1 MISTDTS
8 ANVIQDA
15 PASQDQVGGEAAW
28 RRPRTAALACLV
40 AYLAVTG
47 GVLAAGGHGGLALAH
62 VAVIAVALWSAP
74 VILRGRSNFGHPEE
88 RSNFGHPEE
97 RSDEGSFRL
106 AQRSF
111 ASLRMTIG
119 ALRMTIGDFLP
130 LIAAP
135 LLYAEIPSLIAGI
148 GSTYHDGA
156 VQRWEQALFGWQPAH
171 ALAGRLPFTA
181 LSEVLHAGYLA
192 YYLVI
197 FVPPLLLFA
206 ARERRGFAETVLA
219 LTLTCTLCWTI
230 FMLFPV
236 EGPRYLWTPAGVP
249 DGPMRRLAVRLLA
262 AGSSRG
268 AAFPSSHM
276 AVSVS
281 QFVLAWRW
289 QRPVAWGVLVVAILI
304 GFGAVYGGFHY
315 GVDMIAGAVLGV
327 AVSLSAILVCARA
340 PRGA

>member
-1 MISTDTS
+1 
-8 ANVIQDA
+8 
-15 PASQDQVGGEAAW
+15 
-28 RRPRTAALACLV
+28 
-40 AYLAVTG
+40 
-47 GVLAAGGHGGLALAH
+47 
-62 VAVIAVALWSAP
+62 
-74 VILRGRSNFGHPEE
+74 
-88 RSNFGHPEE
+88 
-97 RSDEGSFRL
+97 
-106 AQRSF
+106 
-111 ASLRMTIG
+111 
-119 ALRMTIGDFLP
+119 
-130 LIAAP
+130 
-135 LLYAEIPSLIAGI
+135 
-148 GSTYHDGA
+148 
-156 VQRWEQALFGWQPAH
+156 
-171 ALAGRLPFTA
+171 
-181 LSEVLHAGYLA
+181 VLHAGYLA